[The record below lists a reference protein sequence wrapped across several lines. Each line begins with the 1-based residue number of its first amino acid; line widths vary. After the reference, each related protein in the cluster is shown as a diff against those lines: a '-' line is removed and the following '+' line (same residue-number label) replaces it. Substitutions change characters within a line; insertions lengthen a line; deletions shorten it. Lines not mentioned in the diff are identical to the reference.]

1 MADPKI
7 IRAETLGEPT
17 IDSPMKE
24 KIVRFYNGE
33 AIACGDRTKDFAKL
47 ENLEDIEYFELAGPR
62 DKLFFNPKDTT
73 VGIVTCGGLC
83 PGLNDVIRALTFC
96 SLEGYGVKRVLGFK
110 YGYEGLVAKYYH
122 YPIELTTD
130 NTDEIHEKGGTIL
143 KSSRGRQD
151 EDEIINTLVHY
162 GVNILFTIGG
172 DGTQRGS
179 RDLVNALRKRNIPI
193 AVVGIPKTIDNDINV
208 VQRSFGFETAVEAT
222 WDIITNAHNEARAY
236 RNGVGLVKLMGRE
249 SGWIAA
255 SAALANSAVNFCL
268 VPEVK
273 FDLHGPQGFLS
284 VLEKRLKRK
293 EHAVVVVA
301 EGAGQELFETTDA
314 TDKSGNKRLHDVGD
328 LLNDEIQKHFK
339 AKNME
344 VNVKY
349 FDPSYT
355 IRSRRANA
363 NDSMYCLRLAN
374 NAVHA
379 AMAGKTNMI
388 VGLHH
393 DRLVHLP
400 IELIGAR
407 KTIDPCSWFWQTV
420 LQATHQPANM
430 KNGEVSIDDCSTD
443 AND

>member
-1 MADPKI
+1 MGNLKI
-7 IRAETLGEPT
+7 HRAETLGKAT
-17 IDSPMKE
+17 YDSPLIDKLG
-24 KIVRFYNGE
+24 RFYDGE
-33 AIACGDRTKDFAKL
+33 AVACHDRTKDLGQL
-47 ENLEDIEYFELAGPR
+47 ENINDIQYFELAGPR
-62 DKLFFNPKDTT
+62 KKLFFNPKDVT

-96 SLEGYGVKRVLGFK
+96 SLESYGVKRVLGFK

-151 EDEIINTLVHY
+151 DDEVINTLLHY
-162 GVNILFTIGG
+162 GVDILFTIGG

-179 RDLVNALRKRNIPI
+179 RDIVNKLKERNIPI
-193 AVVGIPKTIDNDINV
+193 SVVGIPKTIDNDISLI
-208 VQRSFGFETAVEAT
+208 QRSFGFETAVEAT
-222 WDIITNAHNEARAY
+222 WEIITNAHNEARAY
-236 RNGVGLVKLMGRE
+236 RNGIGLVNLMGRE

-268 VPEVK
+268 VPEVP
-273 FDLHGPQGFLS
+273 FDLHGPKGFLS
-284 VLEKRLKRK
+284 VLEKRLKHK

-301 EGAGQELFETTDA
+301 EGAGQHLFDKTKDG
-314 TDKSGNKRLHDVGD
+314 TDKSGNKRLQNIGSM
-328 LLNDEIQKHFK
+328 LKDEINAHFK
-339 AKNME
+339 KAGQE
-344 VNVKY
+344 VNIKY
-349 FDPSYT
+349 FDPSYN

-363 NDSMYCLRLAN
+363 NDSMYCLRLGN

-379 AMAGKTNMI
+379 AMAGHTNMI

-400 IELIGAR
+400 ISMIGDS
-407 KTIDPCSWFWQTV
+407 KTIDPSGWFWQTV
-420 LQATHQPANM
+420 LQATHQASSM
-430 KNGEVSIDDCSTD
+430 L
-443 AND
+443 ND